1 MGVSCDVFE
10 ICLCIYL
17 SAYVCTFV
25 SVYHFVSMYL
35 CVDVWADGGV
45 GVCTKMQVHE
55 HVSVVR
61 ILCVVCMYIY
71 IVDCKCKGKRHV
83 M

>member
-10 ICLCIYL
+10 ICFCIYL

-61 ILCVVCMYIY
+61 ILCVIYIY
-71 IVDCKCKGKRHV
+71 IVNVKVRD